1 MLFKLRLDAFLNEFL
16 FYTYWKNSF
25 RIVLT
30 KILLCIIPGYIFIYE
45 ISYKKFLK
53 QITTFLSPFLSEL
66 LALTFSH
73 SKSLSARPR
82 ICCCFKPASLSFPWF
97 LFKLLTPI
105 FQVLKYCV
113 EETSISELPP
123 RWWWYVCVYYSLSH
137 VWLFTT
143 PWSVARQAPL
153 SMEFSRQ
160 EY

>member
-1 MLFKLRLDAFLNEFL
+1 MVRCTINLCINYMEKKLPFKLGLDAFLNEFL

-25 RIVLT
+25 RIILT
-30 KILLCIIPGYIFIYE
+30 NILLYVVPGYNFIYYT
-45 ISYKKFLK
+45 SHKKFLK

-73 SKSLSARPR
+73 SKSLSAWPR

-113 EETSISELPP
+113 EETSIQNCHLDDGDMYACLIHS
-123 RWWWYVCVYYSLSH
+123 VMSGSLQPH
-137 VWLFTT
+137 GL
-143 PWSVARQAPL
+143 
-153 SMEFSRQ
+153 
-160 EY
+160 